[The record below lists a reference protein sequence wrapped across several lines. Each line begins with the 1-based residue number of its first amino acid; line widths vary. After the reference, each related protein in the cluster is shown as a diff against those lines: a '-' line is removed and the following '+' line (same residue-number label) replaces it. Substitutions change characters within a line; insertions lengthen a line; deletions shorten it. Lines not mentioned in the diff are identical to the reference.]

1 MLGTGLLV
9 FREVLE
15 AALIVSIVAAAT
27 RGVSGRGFW
36 IGAGIGGGV
45 VGAIVVA
52 VFASSIA
59 NAVSGIGQE
68 LFNATVLLAA
78 VAMIGWHAIWMASHG
93 KELALQMKSVGSA
106 VQAGS
111 RPLSALLIVVAIAVL
126 REGSEV
132 VLFLYGQAA
141 SGAGTVDI
149 VGGIAVGVAGG
160 VAVGFLLY
168 FGLLGIPMR
177 YFFSAT
183 NWLML
188 LLAAGLASQAAG
200 FLDPGRRAAG
210 ARQPDLGYLVA
221 AVRCVAARQDAAHA
235 DRLRR
240 APGRHAVAVLRDHG
254 GRDCDRNAAF
264 GAMSRSRRRAR
275 APPPEVSPLPRL
287 ERLAGIQSKF
297 ERNTRSCTTRMAPAI
312 DAWLPQA

>member
-15 AALIVSIVAAAT
+15 AALIVSIVCAAT
-27 RGVSGRGFW
+27 RGVPARGRWVGGGIAAGV
-36 IGAGIGGGV
+36 IGALL
-45 VGAIVVA
+45 VA
-52 VFASSIA
+52 FFADTLA
-59 NAVSGIGQE
+59 AAVSGIGQE

-78 VAMIGWHAIWMASHG
+78 VVMIAWHAIWMASHG
-93 KELALQMKSVGSA
+93 KELATQMKSVGSA

-111 RPLSALLIVVAIAVL
+111 RPLSALLIVVAVAVL

-141 SGAGTVDI
+141 SGAGVMEI
-149 VGGIAVGVAGG
+149 GGGIALGIVGG

-200 FLDPGRRAAG
+200 FLIQADVLPALGNKIWDTSALLSDASLLGKTLHTLIGYDARPAGMQLLFYAVTATAIAIGMRLWGGSSGQRRPTSV
-210 ARQPDLGYLVA
+210 QPV
-221 AVRCVAARQDAAHA
+221 
-235 DRLRR
+235 
-240 APGRHAVAVLRDHG
+240 
-254 GRDCDRNAAF
+254 
-264 GAMSRSRRRAR
+264 
-275 APPPEVSPLPRL
+275 
-287 ERLAGIQSKF
+287 
-297 ERNTRSCTTRMAPAI
+297 
-312 DAWLPQA
+312 